1 MASICQVGIAD
12 FRDGKL
18 YDCFVSLVDPEDY
31 FDDMNIVIH
40 GIDEA
45 DVVGAPIFPELYRRL
60 SNMIA
65 GRIVVSHTSF
75 DRTALRQAAIRYN
88 LPEIE
93 CHWLDSARVVRRT
106 WRECADSG
114 YGLRPV
120 AEMLGINFSH
130 HNALEDA
137 RASGEILLRA
147 IIVSGISVEEW
158 LKKSH
163 CRLGRETGK
172 PEINQHGPFAGEC
185 IVFTGAMQLTRRDV
199 EEMAANLGFQIGD
212 SVTKKATVLVVGD
225 QDIKRL
231 RPGEKK
237 SSKHLKAESMIAKGF
252 HIRILGESDFMAL
265 CTIEG
270 APEDAPK

>member
-1 MASICQVGIAD
+1 MNLVGEERVGEDVSLGIRPSSKAGPMNFVAIDFETANANMASICQVGIAD

-137 RASGEILLRA
+137 RSVWRNSSKGYHCKWHQCRGMAKEIPL
-147 IIVSGISVEEW
+147 
-158 LKKSH
+158 
-163 CRLGRETGK
+163 
-172 PEINQHGPFAGEC
+172 
-185 IVFTGAMQLTRRDV
+185 
-199 EEMAANLGFQIGD
+199 QIGE
-212 SVTKKATVLVVGD
+212 
-225 QDIKRL
+225 RN
-231 RPGEKK
+231 GE
-237 SSKHLKAESMIAKGF
+237 A
-252 HIRILGESDFMAL
+252 RN
-265 CTIEG
+265 
-270 APEDAPK
+270 